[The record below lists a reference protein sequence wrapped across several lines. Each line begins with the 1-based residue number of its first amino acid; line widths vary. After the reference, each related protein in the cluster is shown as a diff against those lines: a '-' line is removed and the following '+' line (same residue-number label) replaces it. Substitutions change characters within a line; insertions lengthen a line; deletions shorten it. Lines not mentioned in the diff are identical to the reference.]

1 VLTISVI
8 AKGGQG
14 NITYALRTM
23 NNELSTMK
31 TKSQPKNENSIFQ
44 DKNFYII
51 NLITVVAIL
60 GGTIHN
66 PSLPTIEKFFQVTE
80 EQASWVSTLFQLPGA
95 FITPIFGILADS
107 LGRKQILIPSLLLFG
122 VSGAFSSFAPTF
134 QSLLQWRLFQGIGTA
149 SLESLQMTIIADLYR
164 GRQMGEVMAFNASLI
179 GMSSAIFPLLGGIL
193 AMFSWRYPFIVA
205 LLAIPVSF
213 MVLTQLRLPRHRGNP
228 GQTEKFELKPY
239 LKSTWNSINN
249 RRVFGLLFAI
259 MSLFAL
265 QTGTCLTYIPF
276 FAARL
281 GSSEAITGILL
292 TFMSVSLA
300 IAASQL
306 GLFTQKLSEIKL
318 IKLSFLL
325 FAVALV
331 IIPFISNLWLLFIPI
346 FLIGA
351 AQGLALPCTQALLAG
366 LSAQESRAGFMAINS
381 TIQSWGQTLGP
392 LLGGLA
398 VRFWGLQSVFYAS
411 AIFALISFGIF
422 NYLQTT
428 KILKFT
434 AQTIVGNAPIRPHQA
449 TPPVPFESRDSNT
462 VLEGPV
468 VKLIHEQTQLV
479 FELPE
484 NFSLIRIGK
493 RSKAMIP
500 DIDLA
505 ELPNAKYVSRNH
517 AEIRFDGKD
526 YYIQDLGSSNGTY
539 ILKYPMLPGV
549 WYKLKSGLPIVFGKR
564 GSVSFMFEI
573 S

>member
-1 VLTISVI
+1 
-8 AKGGQG
+8 
-14 NITYALRTM
+14 M
-23 NNELSTMK
+23 NS
-31 TKSQPKNENSIFQ
+31 KSKNENSIFQ

-51 NLITVVAIL
+51 NAITVVAIL

-66 PSLPTIEKFFQVTE
+66 PSLPTIEKYFQVTE

-107 LGRKQILIPSLLLFG
+107 FGRKQILIPSLLIFG

-134 QSLLQWRLFQGIGTA
+134 QSLLQWRLFQGVGTA

-193 AMFSWRYPFIVA
+193 ALFSWRYPFAVA
-205 LLAIPVSF
+205 LLAIPVAF
-213 MVLTQLRLPRHRGNP
+213 MVLTQLRLPRDRG
-228 GQTEKFELKPY
+228 QQEKFQLKPY
-239 LKSTWNSINN
+239 LKSTWQSINN

-276 FAARL
+276 FAAKL
-281 GSSEAITGILL
+281 GASEAITGILL

-300 IAASQL
+300 IAAAQL
-306 GLFTQKLSEIKL
+306 GRFTQKLSEIKL

-411 AIFALISFGIF
+411 AIFALVSFGIF
-422 NYLQTT
+422 NYLQTA

-434 AQTIVGNAPIRPHQA
+434 AQTIVGNAPIRPRQA
-449 TPPVPFESRDSNT
+449 PPRVATESRDSDT
-462 VLEGPV
+462 ILEAPV
-468 VKLIHEQTQLV
+468 VKLIHEQTQLA

-493 RSKAMIP
+493 RSKATIP
-500 DIDLA
+500 DIDLS
-505 ELPNAKYVSRNH
+505 ELPNSKYVSRNH

-539 ILKYPMLPGV
+539 IYKYPMLPGV
-549 WYKLKSGLPIVFGKR
+549 WYKLKSGLPIVLGKR

>member
-1 VLTISVI
+1 
-8 AKGGQG
+8 
-14 NITYALRTM
+14 M
-23 NNELSTMK
+23 NK
-31 TKSQPKNENSIFQ
+31 KSKPKNENSIFQ

-95 FITPIFGILADS
+95 FITPIFFILSDS
-107 LGRKQILIPSLLLFG
+107 FGRKQILIPSLLLFG
-122 VSGAFSSFAPTF
+122 VSGVFSSFASSF
-134 QSLLQWRLFQGIGTA
+134 NSLLQWRLFQGIGTA

-193 AMFSWRYPFIVA
+193 ALFSWRYPFAVA
-205 LLAIPVSF
+205 LLAIPVAF
-213 MVLTQLRLPRHRGNP
+213 MVLTKLRLPKQQ
-228 GQTEKFELKPY
+228 GQPEKFELKPY
-239 LKSTWNSINN
+239 LKSTWQSINN
-249 RRVFGLLFAI
+249 RRVFGLLFAM

-281 GSSEAITGILL
+281 GASEAITGILL
-292 TFMSVSLA
+292 TFMSISLA

-306 GLFTQKLSEIKL
+306 GRFTQKLSEIKL

-325 FAVALV
+325 FAVALA
-331 IIPFISNLWLLFIPI
+331 IIPFISNLWFLFIPI

-381 TIQSWGQTLGP
+381 TLQSWGQTLGP
-392 LLGGLA
+392 FLGSLA
-398 VRFWGLQSVFYAS
+398 VRFWGLQAVFYAS
-411 AIFALISFGIF
+411 AVFALISFGIF
-422 NYLQTT
+422 NYLQTA
-428 KILKFT
+428 KVLKFT
-434 AQTIVGNAPIRPHQA
+434 AQTVLYSHPVRKQ
-449 TPPVPFESRDSNT
+449 PVPSSSGNLPIT
-462 VLEGPV
+462 VIQKPV
-468 VKLIHEQTQLV
+468 AKLVHVQTKEV

-484 NFSLIRIGK
+484 NFSVIRIGK
-493 RSKAMIP
+493 FTNSP
-500 DIDLA
+500 FPCIDLSD
-505 ELPNAKYVSRNH
+505 LPNAKYISRNH
-517 AEIRFDGKD
+517 AEISFDGKQ
-526 YYIQDLGSSNGTY
+526 YYIKDLGSSNGTH
-539 ILKYPMLPGV
+539 INKYPMLPEV
-549 WYKLKSGLPIVFGKR
+549 WYKLKSGLAIDFGKR
-564 GSVSFMFEI
+564 SLSQFIFEI